1 MDHGEVELDPSSRVV
16 REPKYT
22 ESIRLPKPYGSWPTM
37 DLTDLLDLGEKQDT
51 SSMPVN
57 LFGVHPKR
65 QDYSYQ
71 SVNLFEVRNLLT
83 PQVCKMMIDKSE
95 KMGYKSIQMEYE
107 ESYRRAERVV
117 VMCKPL
123 ADALWEHLR
132 VHLLRNDIF
141 EVRPYGFGA
150 AGVWRPVGVN
160 PCFRF
165 TKYSPGDHF
174 KPHKDGLFVLHDE
187 YRSIYTIMA
196 YLNDD
201 FEGGETKFYETD
213 ASQNISPTT
222 KRTHKEPPSYIL
234 KLAMKAKT
242 GNVIVFNHDALH
254 EGTPLVSGIKY
265 IFRTDMIFQ
274 RISFSLT
281 DTLHFLKDP
290 EYHEAEKHYQ
300 NSIRLKCEGDPEGST
315 VEYLKGLE
323 IQTKLSSIPRKV
335 QNWIFLPPELWAF
348 LISYSGFKASEV
360 ARLCEVS
367 KSFFYSL
374 SSGCIWKPFFIS
386 TFGLK
391 NSEILDN
398 TNEITNPWFFLYSDR
413 MKANLPNG
421 LIVDVGSM
429 STKFSL
435 VLDSDNSERSC
446 PSIMVRRPGHLWC
459 FDEGLQ
465 KFIRGPELKAIP
477 LDLLF
482 DFFLASD
489 VFTCCARD
497 NPNMIYDG
505 HGSIFEYHLS
515 FILSLLSKP
524 LSPSKAK
531 LFLMRNYCYFD
542 SEIEFLEHTL
552 LNVGYA
558 GITWLSPSVCALNGL
573 GLKSGISL
581 DIGLRWISLGVVV
594 DNSDIF
600 SFVYDLGGPGYFPSG
615 HSLQY
620 LSHLALVGQ
629 IIPDNY
635 IGHKVQPS
643 LHLIDWCRASHWTEV
658 SNDEGFFPLYFFDLL
673 SRESPPNDFM
683 NVSSDNHD
691 VIPKIVSILRSAL
704 DPKIFLNRE
713 EAKKVLVL
721 TGGRSF
727 FFEKAISEFLSEW
740 NSDTK
745 LILPEKE
752 ARSVLKLRG
761 AKKMIINEGK
771 QLMSFKKLVN
781 HSDAGYR
788 EPRSLPE
795 NPLQPKKRCAMM

>member
-1 MDHGEVELDPSSRVV
+1 
-16 REPKYT
+16 
-22 ESIRLPKPYGSWPTM
+22 
-37 DLTDLLDLGEKQDT
+37 
-51 SSMPVN
+51 
-57 LFGVHPKR
+57 
-65 QDYSYQ
+65 
-71 SVNLFEVRNLLT
+71 
-83 PQVCKMMIDKSE
+83 
-95 KMGYKSIQMEYE
+95 
-107 ESYRRAERVV
+107 
-117 VMCKPL
+117 
-123 ADALWEHLR
+123 
-132 VHLLRNDIF
+132 
-141 EVRPYGFGA
+141 
-150 AGVWRPVGVN
+150 
-160 PCFRF
+160 
-165 TKYSPGDHF
+165 
-174 KPHKDGLFVLHDE
+174 
-187 YRSIYTIMA
+187 MA

-300 NSIRLKCEGDPEGST
+300 NSIRLKCEGG
-315 VEYLKGLE
+315 
-323 IQTKLSSIPRKV
+323 
-335 QNWIFLPPELWAF
+335 
-348 LISYSGFKASEV
+348 
-360 ARLCEVS
+360 
-367 KSFFYSL
+367 
-374 SSGCIWKPFFIS
+374 SSGI
-386 TFGLK
+386 
-391 NSEILDN
+391 N
-398 TNEITNPWFFLYSDR
+398 
-413 MKANLPNG
+413 A
-421 LIVDVGSM
+421 
-429 STKFSL
+429 
-435 VLDSDNSERSC
+435 
-446 PSIMVRRPGHLWC
+446 
-459 FDEGLQ
+459 
-465 KFIRGPELKAIP
+465 
-477 LDLLF
+477 
-482 DFFLASD
+482 
-489 VFTCCARD
+489 
-497 NPNMIYDG
+497 
-505 HGSIFEYHLS
+505 EY
-515 FILSLLSKP
+515 
-524 LSPSKAK
+524 
-531 LFLMRNYCYFD
+531 
-542 SEIEFLEHTL
+542 
-552 LNVGYA
+552 G
-558 GITWLSPSVCALNGL
+558 
-573 GLKSGISL
+573 
-581 DIGLRWISLGVVV
+581 
-594 DNSDIF
+594 
-600 SFVYDLGGPGYFPSG
+600 
-615 HSLQY
+615 
-620 LSHLALVGQ
+620 
-629 IIPDNY
+629 
-635 IGHKVQPS
+635 GHKVQPS